1 MMSDYLFKLD
11 NPVWY
16 ALTET
21 HAHLCLPL
29 ENLRFYKSVYCTFGA
44 VFDSDQ
50 AYSGFETYGRITD
63 SFYVVGHKPVLP
75 DSCYIKQ
82 QVICDQMIYT
92 HETVGDLHTEK
103 EIVTLSISHYDQL
116 IDLVNLVQP
125 GYFRAKTPEM
135 GTFYGIFEGDQLV
148 AAAGIRIQ
156 LNEFTE
162 ISSVVTHPN
171 FLRKNY
177 ALMLTKQCINEII
190 KTGKT
195 PFLHVLETNTGA
207 IALYKKAG
215 FEYRRKMMF
224 WKIGLVD

>member
-1 MMSDYLFKLD
+1 MMSDHLFKLD

-29 ENLRFYKSVYCTFGA
+29 ENLRFYKSDYCTFGA

-103 EIVTLSISHYDQL
+103 EIVTLSISHYDHLL
-116 IDLVNLVQP
+116 ILSTLYSQDISGRKLRRWVH
-125 GYFRAKTPEM
+125 
-135 GTFYGIFEGDQLV
+135 
-148 AAAGIRIQ
+148 
-156 LNEFTE
+156 FTVYLKV
-162 ISSVVTHPN
+162 ISWWLPQAS
-171 FLRKNY
+171 
-177 ALMLTKQCINEII
+177 
-190 KTGKT
+190 
-195 PFLHVLETNTGA
+195 
-207 IALYKKAG
+207 
-215 FEYRRKMMF
+215 EYN
-224 WKIGLVD
+224 